1 MLSFPPATTNGLR
14 PRLHSPLLNEHAS
27 ADLTSFTFRFVISIV
42 IVDACAPNETLFIKF
57 LLSLPQNSVR
67 FLLHAVQ
74 IISSLFNVFFT
85 SIPIICFFIQR
96 MLPFIQSFS
105 LSSNIVSPPV
115 PVRWSL
121 FKSDVYLFYFHS
133 FCVSFL
139 TGENTKTEGHL
150 MTKTTTIDTC
160 TSYPEHICWH

>member
-42 IVDACAPNETLFIKF
+42 IVDACTPNETLFIKF
-57 LLSLPQNSVR
+57 LLSLPQTSVR

-74 IISSLFNVFFT
+74 IISSLFNVFSP
-85 SIPIICFFIQR
+85 SIPIICFFIQH

-121 FKSDVYLFYFHS
+121 FKPDVYLFYFYS

-139 TGENTKTEGHL
+139 TGENTKTEGQL
-150 MTKTTTIDTC
+150 MMKTTTIDTC
-160 TSYPEHICWH
+160 TSYPEHIYWH